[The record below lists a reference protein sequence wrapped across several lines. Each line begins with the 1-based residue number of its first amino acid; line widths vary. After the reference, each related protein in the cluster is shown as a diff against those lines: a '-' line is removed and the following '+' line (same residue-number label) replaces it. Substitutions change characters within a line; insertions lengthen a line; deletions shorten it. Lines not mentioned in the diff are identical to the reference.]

1 MKKKAGNLV
10 ICIIFLAGLSLLLYP
25 FVANQWNN
33 YRQKQLIS
41 GYEQAVS
48 EKEAAEGIDY
58 DAERKKAEDYN
69 EALLPCVLPD
79 SFALAES
86 SGVDPVY
93 MNTLNIAGDE
103 MMGSVEIPKIN
114 IKIPIYHTTEE
125 EVLNKGAGHLEG
137 SSLPVGGAN
146 THAVISAH
154 RGLPS
159 ASLFTDLDQL
169 KEGDHF
175 LIHVLNETLCYE
187 VDKISVVKPEDTSA
201 LAVEDGQ
208 DLVTLLTC
216 TPYGVNT
223 ERLLV
228 RGHRVPYVEEEVK
241 EEKTVLSGSSLHTN
255 YLLWVFVGLSVTA
268 LFIFVLYLKEIK
280 LKRRANKGGKKY
292 IIEKEKKKKGSIVIN
307 IFIILLFIVGAG
319 IFTYPTISNYW
330 NEYRNAQL
338 VTKYNESVSDLSDDQ
353 YEKLWQ
359 EAEEYNA
366 EHKVNTI
373 VDAFNEEDYVLS
385 HPYDEVLDPNG
396 DGLMGSIEIPKLN
409 LILAI
414 YHGLSTE
421 VLEKG
426 VGHVEGTSLPIGGA
440 STHAVLAGHR
450 GLPSAKIFT
459 DLDQMKNGDIFLIHV
474 LGKTLAYKVDQIKT
488 VLPEESSELDIV
500 EGEDHVTL
508 VTCTPYGVNTHRLL
522 IRGIRTE
529 YVEPEEKAE
538 ETPIQQIAKVDPV
551 KIMIIGLVA
560 MVIMIIIVYIVI
572 RRKSRK
578 TEESSRKDE

>member
-25 FVANQWNN
+25 FVSNQWNN
-33 YRQKQLIS
+33 YRQKQLLS
-41 GYEQAVS
+41 GYEQVVS

-159 ASLFTDLDQL
+159 ASLFTDLDQM
-169 KEGDHF
+169 KVGDHF
-175 LIHVLNETLCYE
+175 LIHVLDETLCYE

-268 LFIFVLYLKEIK
+268 LFIYVLYLKEIK
-280 LKRRANKGGKKY
+280 LKRRANKGGKK
-292 IIEKEKKKKGSIVIN
+292 
-307 IFIILLFIVGAG
+307 
-319 IFTYPTISNYW
+319 
-330 NEYRNAQL
+330 
-338 VTKYNESVSDLSDDQ
+338 
-353 YEKLWQ
+353 
-359 EAEEYNA
+359 
-366 EHKVNTI
+366 
-373 VDAFNEEDYVLS
+373 
-385 HPYDEVLDPNG
+385 
-396 DGLMGSIEIPKLN
+396 
-409 LILAI
+409 
-414 YHGLSTE
+414 
-421 VLEKG
+421 
-426 VGHVEGTSLPIGGA
+426 
-440 STHAVLAGHR
+440 
-450 GLPSAKIFT
+450 
-459 DLDQMKNGDIFLIHV
+459 
-474 LGKTLAYKVDQIKT
+474 
-488 VLPEESSELDIV
+488 
-500 EGEDHVTL
+500 
-508 VTCTPYGVNTHRLL
+508 
-522 IRGIRTE
+522 
-529 YVEPEEKAE
+529 
-538 ETPIQQIAKVDPV
+538 
-551 KIMIIGLVA
+551 
-560 MVIMIIIVYIVI
+560 
-572 RRKSRK
+572 
-578 TEESSRKDE
+578 

>member
-10 ICIIFLAGLSLLLYP
+10 IGIIFLAGLSLLLYP

-41 GYEQAVS
+41 GYEQVVS

-125 EVLNKGAGHLEG
+125 DVLNKGAGHLEG
-137 SSLPVGGAN
+137 SSLPVGEAN

-159 ASLFTDLDQL
+159 ASLFTDLDQM
-169 KEGDHF
+169 KVGDHF
-175 LIHVLNETLCYE
+175 LLHVLDETLCYE

-268 LFIFVLYLKEIK
+268 LFVFVLYLKETK
-280 LKRRANKGGKKY
+280 LKRRANKGGKK
-292 IIEKEKKKKGSIVIN
+292 
-307 IFIILLFIVGAG
+307 
-319 IFTYPTISNYW
+319 
-330 NEYRNAQL
+330 
-338 VTKYNESVSDLSDDQ
+338 
-353 YEKLWQ
+353 
-359 EAEEYNA
+359 
-366 EHKVNTI
+366 
-373 VDAFNEEDYVLS
+373 
-385 HPYDEVLDPNG
+385 
-396 DGLMGSIEIPKLN
+396 
-409 LILAI
+409 
-414 YHGLSTE
+414 
-421 VLEKG
+421 
-426 VGHVEGTSLPIGGA
+426 
-440 STHAVLAGHR
+440 
-450 GLPSAKIFT
+450 
-459 DLDQMKNGDIFLIHV
+459 
-474 LGKTLAYKVDQIKT
+474 
-488 VLPEESSELDIV
+488 
-500 EGEDHVTL
+500 
-508 VTCTPYGVNTHRLL
+508 
-522 IRGIRTE
+522 
-529 YVEPEEKAE
+529 
-538 ETPIQQIAKVDPV
+538 
-551 KIMIIGLVA
+551 
-560 MVIMIIIVYIVI
+560 
-572 RRKSRK
+572 
-578 TEESSRKDE
+578 

>member
-41 GYEQAVS
+41 GYEQVVS

-159 ASLFTDLDQL
+159 ASLFTDLDQM
-169 KEGDHF
+169 KVGDHF
-175 LIHVLNETLCYE
+175 LLHVLDGTLCYE
-187 VDKISVVKPEDTSA
+187 VDKISVVKPEDTTA

-268 LFIFVLYLKEIK
+268 LFIFVLYLKETK
-280 LKRRANKGGKKY
+280 LKRRANKGGKK
-292 IIEKEKKKKGSIVIN
+292 
-307 IFIILLFIVGAG
+307 
-319 IFTYPTISNYW
+319 
-330 NEYRNAQL
+330 
-338 VTKYNESVSDLSDDQ
+338 
-353 YEKLWQ
+353 
-359 EAEEYNA
+359 
-366 EHKVNTI
+366 
-373 VDAFNEEDYVLS
+373 
-385 HPYDEVLDPNG
+385 
-396 DGLMGSIEIPKLN
+396 
-409 LILAI
+409 
-414 YHGLSTE
+414 
-421 VLEKG
+421 
-426 VGHVEGTSLPIGGA
+426 
-440 STHAVLAGHR
+440 
-450 GLPSAKIFT
+450 
-459 DLDQMKNGDIFLIHV
+459 
-474 LGKTLAYKVDQIKT
+474 
-488 VLPEESSELDIV
+488 
-500 EGEDHVTL
+500 
-508 VTCTPYGVNTHRLL
+508 
-522 IRGIRTE
+522 
-529 YVEPEEKAE
+529 
-538 ETPIQQIAKVDPV
+538 
-551 KIMIIGLVA
+551 
-560 MVIMIIIVYIVI
+560 
-572 RRKSRK
+572 
-578 TEESSRKDE
+578 

>member
-10 ICIIFLAGLSLLLYP
+10 IGIIFLAGLSLLLYP

-41 GYEQAVS
+41 GYEQVVS
-48 EKEAAEGIDY
+48 DKEAAEEIDY

-125 EVLNKGAGHLEG
+125 DVLNKGAGHLEG

-159 ASLFTDLDQL
+159 ASLFTDLDQM
-169 KEGDHF
+169 KVGDHF
-175 LIHVLNETLCYE
+175 LLHVLDETLCYE

-223 ERLLV
+223 ERLVV

-268 LFIFVLYLKEIK
+268 LFVFVLYLKETK
-280 LKRRANKGGKKY
+280 LKRRANKGGKK
-292 IIEKEKKKKGSIVIN
+292 
-307 IFIILLFIVGAG
+307 
-319 IFTYPTISNYW
+319 
-330 NEYRNAQL
+330 
-338 VTKYNESVSDLSDDQ
+338 
-353 YEKLWQ
+353 
-359 EAEEYNA
+359 
-366 EHKVNTI
+366 
-373 VDAFNEEDYVLS
+373 
-385 HPYDEVLDPNG
+385 
-396 DGLMGSIEIPKLN
+396 
-409 LILAI
+409 
-414 YHGLSTE
+414 
-421 VLEKG
+421 
-426 VGHVEGTSLPIGGA
+426 
-440 STHAVLAGHR
+440 
-450 GLPSAKIFT
+450 
-459 DLDQMKNGDIFLIHV
+459 
-474 LGKTLAYKVDQIKT
+474 
-488 VLPEESSELDIV
+488 
-500 EGEDHVTL
+500 
-508 VTCTPYGVNTHRLL
+508 
-522 IRGIRTE
+522 
-529 YVEPEEKAE
+529 
-538 ETPIQQIAKVDPV
+538 
-551 KIMIIGLVA
+551 
-560 MVIMIIIVYIVI
+560 
-572 RRKSRK
+572 
-578 TEESSRKDE
+578 

>member
-41 GYEQAVS
+41 GYEQVVS
-48 EKEAAEGIDY
+48 DKEAAEGIDY
-58 DAERKKAEDYN
+58 DAERKKAEEYN

-268 LFIFVLYLKEIK
+268 LFIFVLYLKETK
-280 LKRRANKGGKKY
+280 LKRRANKGGKK
-292 IIEKEKKKKGSIVIN
+292 
-307 IFIILLFIVGAG
+307 
-319 IFTYPTISNYW
+319 
-330 NEYRNAQL
+330 
-338 VTKYNESVSDLSDDQ
+338 
-353 YEKLWQ
+353 
-359 EAEEYNA
+359 
-366 EHKVNTI
+366 
-373 VDAFNEEDYVLS
+373 
-385 HPYDEVLDPNG
+385 
-396 DGLMGSIEIPKLN
+396 
-409 LILAI
+409 
-414 YHGLSTE
+414 
-421 VLEKG
+421 
-426 VGHVEGTSLPIGGA
+426 
-440 STHAVLAGHR
+440 
-450 GLPSAKIFT
+450 
-459 DLDQMKNGDIFLIHV
+459 
-474 LGKTLAYKVDQIKT
+474 
-488 VLPEESSELDIV
+488 
-500 EGEDHVTL
+500 
-508 VTCTPYGVNTHRLL
+508 
-522 IRGIRTE
+522 
-529 YVEPEEKAE
+529 
-538 ETPIQQIAKVDPV
+538 
-551 KIMIIGLVA
+551 
-560 MVIMIIIVYIVI
+560 
-572 RRKSRK
+572 
-578 TEESSRKDE
+578 

>member
-41 GYEQAVS
+41 GYEQVVS

-159 ASLFTDLDQL
+159 ASLFTDLDQM
-169 KEGDHF
+169 KVGDHF
-175 LIHVLNETLCYE
+175 LLHVLDETLCYE

-280 LKRRANKGGKKY
+280 LKRRANKGGKK
-292 IIEKEKKKKGSIVIN
+292 
-307 IFIILLFIVGAG
+307 
-319 IFTYPTISNYW
+319 
-330 NEYRNAQL
+330 
-338 VTKYNESVSDLSDDQ
+338 
-353 YEKLWQ
+353 
-359 EAEEYNA
+359 
-366 EHKVNTI
+366 
-373 VDAFNEEDYVLS
+373 
-385 HPYDEVLDPNG
+385 
-396 DGLMGSIEIPKLN
+396 
-409 LILAI
+409 
-414 YHGLSTE
+414 
-421 VLEKG
+421 
-426 VGHVEGTSLPIGGA
+426 
-440 STHAVLAGHR
+440 
-450 GLPSAKIFT
+450 
-459 DLDQMKNGDIFLIHV
+459 
-474 LGKTLAYKVDQIKT
+474 
-488 VLPEESSELDIV
+488 
-500 EGEDHVTL
+500 
-508 VTCTPYGVNTHRLL
+508 
-522 IRGIRTE
+522 
-529 YVEPEEKAE
+529 
-538 ETPIQQIAKVDPV
+538 
-551 KIMIIGLVA
+551 
-560 MVIMIIIVYIVI
+560 
-572 RRKSRK
+572 
-578 TEESSRKDE
+578 

>member
-41 GYEQAVS
+41 NYEQVVS
-48 EKEAAEGIDY
+48 DKEAAEGIDY

-159 ASLFTDLDQL
+159 ASLFTDLDQM
-169 KEGDHF
+169 KVGDHF
-175 LIHVLNETLCYE
+175 LLHVLDETLCYE

-268 LFIFVLYLKEIK
+268 LFVFVLYLKETK
-280 LKRRANKGGKKY
+280 LKRRANKGGKK
-292 IIEKEKKKKGSIVIN
+292 
-307 IFIILLFIVGAG
+307 
-319 IFTYPTISNYW
+319 
-330 NEYRNAQL
+330 
-338 VTKYNESVSDLSDDQ
+338 
-353 YEKLWQ
+353 
-359 EAEEYNA
+359 
-366 EHKVNTI
+366 
-373 VDAFNEEDYVLS
+373 
-385 HPYDEVLDPNG
+385 
-396 DGLMGSIEIPKLN
+396 
-409 LILAI
+409 
-414 YHGLSTE
+414 
-421 VLEKG
+421 
-426 VGHVEGTSLPIGGA
+426 
-440 STHAVLAGHR
+440 
-450 GLPSAKIFT
+450 
-459 DLDQMKNGDIFLIHV
+459 
-474 LGKTLAYKVDQIKT
+474 
-488 VLPEESSELDIV
+488 
-500 EGEDHVTL
+500 
-508 VTCTPYGVNTHRLL
+508 
-522 IRGIRTE
+522 
-529 YVEPEEKAE
+529 
-538 ETPIQQIAKVDPV
+538 
-551 KIMIIGLVA
+551 
-560 MVIMIIIVYIVI
+560 
-572 RRKSRK
+572 
-578 TEESSRKDE
+578 

>member
-41 GYEQAVS
+41 GYEQVVS

-159 ASLFTDLDQL
+159 ASLFTDLDQM
-169 KEGDHF
+169 KVGDHF
-175 LIHVLNETLCYE
+175 LLHVLDETLCYE

-268 LFIFVLYLKEIK
+268 LFVFVLYLKETK
-280 LKRRANKGGKKY
+280 LKRRANKGGKK
-292 IIEKEKKKKGSIVIN
+292 
-307 IFIILLFIVGAG
+307 
-319 IFTYPTISNYW
+319 
-330 NEYRNAQL
+330 
-338 VTKYNESVSDLSDDQ
+338 
-353 YEKLWQ
+353 
-359 EAEEYNA
+359 
-366 EHKVNTI
+366 
-373 VDAFNEEDYVLS
+373 
-385 HPYDEVLDPNG
+385 
-396 DGLMGSIEIPKLN
+396 
-409 LILAI
+409 
-414 YHGLSTE
+414 
-421 VLEKG
+421 
-426 VGHVEGTSLPIGGA
+426 
-440 STHAVLAGHR
+440 
-450 GLPSAKIFT
+450 
-459 DLDQMKNGDIFLIHV
+459 
-474 LGKTLAYKVDQIKT
+474 
-488 VLPEESSELDIV
+488 
-500 EGEDHVTL
+500 
-508 VTCTPYGVNTHRLL
+508 
-522 IRGIRTE
+522 
-529 YVEPEEKAE
+529 
-538 ETPIQQIAKVDPV
+538 
-551 KIMIIGLVA
+551 
-560 MVIMIIIVYIVI
+560 
-572 RRKSRK
+572 
-578 TEESSRKDE
+578 

>member
-41 GYEQAVS
+41 NYEQVVS
-48 EKEAAEGIDY
+48 DKEAAEGIDY
-58 DAERKKAEDYN
+58 DAERKKAEEYN

-228 RGHRVPYVEEEVK
+228 RGHRAPYVEEEVK

-268 LFIFVLYLKEIK
+268 LFVFVLYLKETK
-280 LKRRANKGGKKY
+280 LKRRANKGGKK
-292 IIEKEKKKKGSIVIN
+292 
-307 IFIILLFIVGAG
+307 
-319 IFTYPTISNYW
+319 
-330 NEYRNAQL
+330 
-338 VTKYNESVSDLSDDQ
+338 
-353 YEKLWQ
+353 
-359 EAEEYNA
+359 
-366 EHKVNTI
+366 
-373 VDAFNEEDYVLS
+373 
-385 HPYDEVLDPNG
+385 
-396 DGLMGSIEIPKLN
+396 
-409 LILAI
+409 
-414 YHGLSTE
+414 
-421 VLEKG
+421 
-426 VGHVEGTSLPIGGA
+426 
-440 STHAVLAGHR
+440 
-450 GLPSAKIFT
+450 
-459 DLDQMKNGDIFLIHV
+459 
-474 LGKTLAYKVDQIKT
+474 
-488 VLPEESSELDIV
+488 
-500 EGEDHVTL
+500 
-508 VTCTPYGVNTHRLL
+508 
-522 IRGIRTE
+522 
-529 YVEPEEKAE
+529 
-538 ETPIQQIAKVDPV
+538 
-551 KIMIIGLVA
+551 
-560 MVIMIIIVYIVI
+560 
-572 RRKSRK
+572 
-578 TEESSRKDE
+578 

>member
-41 GYEQAVS
+41 GYEQVVS

-159 ASLFTDLDQL
+159 ASLFTDLDQM
-169 KEGDHF
+169 KVGDHF
-175 LIHVLNETLCYE
+175 LLHVLDETLCYE

-268 LFIFVLYLKEIK
+268 LFVFVLYLKEIK
-280 LKRRANKGGKKY
+280 LKRRANKGGKK
-292 IIEKEKKKKGSIVIN
+292 
-307 IFIILLFIVGAG
+307 
-319 IFTYPTISNYW
+319 
-330 NEYRNAQL
+330 
-338 VTKYNESVSDLSDDQ
+338 
-353 YEKLWQ
+353 
-359 EAEEYNA
+359 
-366 EHKVNTI
+366 
-373 VDAFNEEDYVLS
+373 
-385 HPYDEVLDPNG
+385 
-396 DGLMGSIEIPKLN
+396 
-409 LILAI
+409 
-414 YHGLSTE
+414 
-421 VLEKG
+421 
-426 VGHVEGTSLPIGGA
+426 
-440 STHAVLAGHR
+440 
-450 GLPSAKIFT
+450 
-459 DLDQMKNGDIFLIHV
+459 
-474 LGKTLAYKVDQIKT
+474 
-488 VLPEESSELDIV
+488 
-500 EGEDHVTL
+500 
-508 VTCTPYGVNTHRLL
+508 
-522 IRGIRTE
+522 
-529 YVEPEEKAE
+529 
-538 ETPIQQIAKVDPV
+538 
-551 KIMIIGLVA
+551 
-560 MVIMIIIVYIVI
+560 
-572 RRKSRK
+572 
-578 TEESSRKDE
+578 

>member
-10 ICIIFLAGLSLLLYP
+10 IGIIFLAGLSLLLYP

-33 YRQKQLIS
+33 YRQKQSIS
-41 GYEQAVS
+41 GYEQVVS
-48 EKEAAEGIDY
+48 DKEAAEGIDY

-125 EVLNKGAGHLEG
+125 DVLNKGAGHLEG

-159 ASLFTDLDQL
+159 ASLFTDLDQM
-169 KEGDHF
+169 KVGDHF
-175 LIHVLNETLCYE
+175 LLHVLDETLCYE

-268 LFIFVLYLKEIK
+268 LFVFVLYLKETK
-280 LKRRANKGGKKY
+280 LKRRANKGGKK
-292 IIEKEKKKKGSIVIN
+292 
-307 IFIILLFIVGAG
+307 
-319 IFTYPTISNYW
+319 
-330 NEYRNAQL
+330 
-338 VTKYNESVSDLSDDQ
+338 
-353 YEKLWQ
+353 
-359 EAEEYNA
+359 
-366 EHKVNTI
+366 
-373 VDAFNEEDYVLS
+373 
-385 HPYDEVLDPNG
+385 
-396 DGLMGSIEIPKLN
+396 
-409 LILAI
+409 
-414 YHGLSTE
+414 
-421 VLEKG
+421 
-426 VGHVEGTSLPIGGA
+426 
-440 STHAVLAGHR
+440 
-450 GLPSAKIFT
+450 
-459 DLDQMKNGDIFLIHV
+459 
-474 LGKTLAYKVDQIKT
+474 
-488 VLPEESSELDIV
+488 
-500 EGEDHVTL
+500 
-508 VTCTPYGVNTHRLL
+508 
-522 IRGIRTE
+522 
-529 YVEPEEKAE
+529 
-538 ETPIQQIAKVDPV
+538 
-551 KIMIIGLVA
+551 
-560 MVIMIIIVYIVI
+560 
-572 RRKSRK
+572 
-578 TEESSRKDE
+578 

>member
-41 GYEQAVS
+41 GYEQVVS
-48 EKEAAEGIDY
+48 EKEAAEEIDY

-125 EVLNKGAGHLEG
+125 DVLNKGAGHLEG

-159 ASLFTDLDQL
+159 ASLFTDLDQM
-169 KEGDHF
+169 KVGDHF
-175 LIHVLNETLCYE
+175 LLHVLDETLCYE
-187 VDKISVVKPEDTSA
+187 VDKISVVKPEDTTA

-228 RGHRVPYVEEEVK
+228 RGHRVPYVEEKVK

-268 LFIFVLYLKEIK
+268 LFIFVLYLKETK
-280 LKRRANKGGKKY
+280 LKRRANKGGKK
-292 IIEKEKKKKGSIVIN
+292 
-307 IFIILLFIVGAG
+307 
-319 IFTYPTISNYW
+319 
-330 NEYRNAQL
+330 
-338 VTKYNESVSDLSDDQ
+338 
-353 YEKLWQ
+353 
-359 EAEEYNA
+359 
-366 EHKVNTI
+366 
-373 VDAFNEEDYVLS
+373 
-385 HPYDEVLDPNG
+385 
-396 DGLMGSIEIPKLN
+396 
-409 LILAI
+409 
-414 YHGLSTE
+414 
-421 VLEKG
+421 
-426 VGHVEGTSLPIGGA
+426 
-440 STHAVLAGHR
+440 
-450 GLPSAKIFT
+450 
-459 DLDQMKNGDIFLIHV
+459 
-474 LGKTLAYKVDQIKT
+474 
-488 VLPEESSELDIV
+488 
-500 EGEDHVTL
+500 
-508 VTCTPYGVNTHRLL
+508 
-522 IRGIRTE
+522 
-529 YVEPEEKAE
+529 
-538 ETPIQQIAKVDPV
+538 
-551 KIMIIGLVA
+551 
-560 MVIMIIIVYIVI
+560 
-572 RRKSRK
+572 
-578 TEESSRKDE
+578 

>member
-10 ICIIFLAGLSLLLYP
+10 IGIIFLAGLSLLLYP

-41 GYEQAVS
+41 GYEQVVS
-48 EKEAAEGIDY
+48 DKEAAEGIDY

-125 EVLNKGAGHLEG
+125 DVLNKGAGHLEG

-159 ASLFTDLDQL
+159 ASLFTDLDQM
-169 KEGDHF
+169 KVGDHF
-175 LIHVLNETLCYE
+175 LLHVLDETLCYE

-268 LFIFVLYLKEIK
+268 LFVFVLYLKET
-280 LKRRANKGGKKY
+280 KRKQSKYNGGKKNGKRKE
-292 IIEKEKKKKGSIVIN
+292 EKRFYS
-307 IFIILLFIVGAG
+307 
-319 IFTYPTISNYW
+319 Y
-330 NEYRNAQL
+330 Q
-338 VTKYNESVSDLSDDQ
+338 
-353 YEKLWQ
+353 
-359 EAEEYNA
+359 
-366 EHKVNTI
+366 H
-373 VDAFNEEDYVLS
+373 
-385 HPYDEVLDPNG
+385 
-396 DGLMGSIEIPKLN
+396 
-409 LILAI
+409 I
-414 YHGLSTE
+414 YHITFYRRCGYLY
-421 VLEKG
+421 
-426 VGHVEGTSLPIGGA
+426 LPN
-440 STHAVLAGHR
+440 
-450 GLPSAKIFT
+450 
-459 DLDQMKNGDIFLIHV
+459 DQ
-474 LGKTLAYKVDQIKT
+474 
-488 VLPEESSELDIV
+488 
-500 EGEDHVTL
+500 
-508 VTCTPYGVNTHRLL
+508 
-522 IRGIRTE
+522 
-529 YVEPEEKAE
+529 
-538 ETPIQQIAKVDPV
+538 
-551 KIMIIGLVA
+551 
-560 MVIMIIIVYIVI
+560 
-572 RRKSRK
+572 
-578 TEESSRKDE
+578 